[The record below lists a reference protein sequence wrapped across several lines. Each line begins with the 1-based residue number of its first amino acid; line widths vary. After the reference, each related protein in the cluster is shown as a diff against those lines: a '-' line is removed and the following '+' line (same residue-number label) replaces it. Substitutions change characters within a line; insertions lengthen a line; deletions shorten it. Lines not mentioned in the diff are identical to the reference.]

1 MLILESSIIPSLSSS
16 GWNKENLN
24 IIRLSP
30 LPWLAQDFPTSFP
43 ESPISGNPL
52 PPGQSV
58 TLPVT
63 CQVFRLS
70 CFTVWQWNTYMI
82 FRTSHVLCV
91 TCQFIHRMSF
101 HCPKA
106 PSSLTRFLRRAQC
119 TSLLPCCASPTRY
132 SDSHLLPTEDSG
144 NFLSSGSIFLSPLTS
159 PDSCLNL
166 SYLCSSLLL
175 RVTPTSL
182 DSWN

>member
-1 MLILESSIIPSLSSS
+1 MLILQSSIIPSLSSS

-30 LPWLAQDFPTSFP
+30 LPWLAQDFPSSFP

-63 CQVFRLS
+63 CQFFRLS
-70 CFTVWQWNTYMI
+70 CFTVSQWNTYMI

-101 HCPKA
+101 HCPK
-106 PSSLTRFLRRAQC
+106 
-119 TSLLPCCASPTRY
+119 
-132 SDSHLLPTEDSG
+132 
-144 NFLSSGSIFLSPLTS
+144 PLTPS
-159 PDSCLNL
+159 HGSSEEHRLLCPPVYFTVVLLCLPYML
-166 SYLCSSLLL
+166 FRFTPPSHGRFWKLPLIRKHFSFSLNI
-175 RVTPTSL
+175 P
-182 DSWN
+182 